1 MALLRRRKTIGP
13 AFGYAVTRQPPAPA
27 GSALAFAVTA
37 TPTVLTSA
45 FANSVFTFSGCSIGA
60 AASDRIVVVCA
71 SASGFRNTTG
81 VTIDGS
87 AMTLAVSNGASNSN
101 AIWYKPWP
109 TGTTATI
116 VITLDV
122 VGDYAGCMVGRLV
135 GCSGAP
141 TATQAFNESVG
152 WDPHAFPS
160 PITVPTGGALIV
172 FAVLHPDS
180 SLPQDWS
187 AVPALIDDGIDP
199 GGAWR
204 ASSGTF
210 LNVVHT
216 LTAGSITPSVS
227 SLSPANDFGYGGS
240 VMLEAAWGP

>member
-13 AFGYAVTRQPPAPA
+13 AFGYAVARQPPAPA
-27 GSALAFAVTA
+27 GSTLAFAVTA

-45 FANSVFTFSGCSIGA
+45 FASSVFTFSGCSIGA
-60 AASDRIVVVCA
+60 AASDRIVVVGAAA
-71 SASGFRNTTG
+71 SPFRNMTG

-87 AMTLAVSNGASNSN
+87 AMTLAVGNNSSNTTS
-101 AIWYKPWP
+101 IWYKPWP

-116 VITLDV
+116 AITIDI
-122 VGDYAGCMVGRLV
+122 VGDFGGCMVGRLV

-160 PITVPTGGALIV
+160 AITVPTGGALIV
-172 FAVLHPDS
+172 YGLLHPDS

-187 AVPALIDDGIDP
+187 AVPAIIDDGIDP

-204 ASSGTF
+204 TASSTF
-210 LNVVHT
+210 MNMVHT
-216 LTAGSITPSVS
+216 LTPGSITPSVS
-227 SLSPANDFGYGGS
+227 SLSPANDFGYGGNIL
-240 VMLEAAWGP
+240 VEAAWGP